1 MSLSAVASELVP
13 VSPTFQHC
21 IAEQDYIFGGCYP
34 IAYYVDP
41 ASDDP
46 LEHRFSQKEFNVSDK
61 AYSYNM
67 LTDEWTFETTTPYPL
82 QYAYTTVVDDLIYLF
97 DPKFE
102 SNETRPNE
110 GWTYNTSSKAW
121 RYVTRM
127 PFVYIGRLRTCM
139 NNGKIYMTGAND
151 GMQIN
156 VIQVYDTRTNEWE
169 EPILITD
176 YQLNIHKLICKDSA
190 ILAIG
195 EQVKKEKSVVSIPGK
210 RELHNAKV
218 FTLHRN
224 GSVQKD
230 VWAIDYYQMHQSV
243 VQDSVMYLLDHKDEE
258 QYVPAKVNIDTHERQ
273 ELVVHMSDKQNKY
286 SSERLKKIFA
296 RSTIQNF
303 ALDK

>member
-1 MSLSAVASELVP
+1 
-13 VSPTFQHC
+13 
-21 IAEQDYIFGGCYP
+21 
-34 IAYYVDP
+34 
-41 ASDDP
+41 
-46 LEHRFSQKEFNVSDK
+46 
-61 AYSYNM
+61 M

-110 GWTYNTSSKAW
+110 GLTYNTSSKAW

-127 PFVYIGRLRTCM
+127 PFVYIGRLRTCV

-195 EQVKKEKSVVSIPGK
+195 EQVKKEKSVVYIPGK

-258 QYVPAKVNIDTHERQ
+258 QYVLAKVNIDTHERQ
-273 ELVVHMSDKQNKY
+273 ELGTINIRVFRPMFFPFHDSFFLFGG
-286 SSERLKKIFA
+286 RR
-296 RSTIQNF
+296 RSPFLAASPAQTRKRRIQRCSCAHLTTNLSF
-303 ALDK
+303 LP